1 MDRYDAGL
9 ILINVLVLL
18 GGFAVGYL
26 EGRKT
31 RREIVA
37 EAATATLG
45 LLREK
50 QILEDRTTVMP
61 PLVSRSDAYEH
72 ANRRGISLMEAA
84 GELTV
89 TRSMALIDQHL
100 RAKRLESR
108 RKITGEQR

>member
-9 ILINVLVLL
+9 VLINVLVLL
-18 GGFAVGYL
+18 VGFAVGWW

-31 RREIVA
+31 RREIVV
-37 EAATATLG
+37 EAATATLD

-72 ANRRGISLMEAA
+72 ANRRGLSLMEAA

-89 TRSMALIDQHL
+89 SRSMALIEQNL
-100 RAKRLESR
+100 QLNRMKSR
-108 RKITGEQR
+108 QKTEGPQL